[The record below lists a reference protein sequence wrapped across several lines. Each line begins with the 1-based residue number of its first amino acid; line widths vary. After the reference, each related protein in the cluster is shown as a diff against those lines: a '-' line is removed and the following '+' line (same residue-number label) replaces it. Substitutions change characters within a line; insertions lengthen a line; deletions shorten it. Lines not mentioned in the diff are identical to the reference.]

1 MVPTLRFNISLMLI
15 GGGAMVMDRV
25 DTVPRAV
32 VALVIAD
39 AMLLLLTAIDY
50 IRGGKRKITVQRQ
63 PLDPLS
69 IGRKNPVTI
78 SVENS
83 GPTAIA
89 KIKDDYPAPF
99 LATDE
104 LKTAQ
109 VLPQGNTQLSY
120 QVHARQRG
128 EYRWGK
134 VNVRQLCPWQLTW
147 HQWTVGQ
154 QETVTVHPDLMGLKS
169 LTIRLAQATTGNL
182 RQMRKLGLGTE
193 FRELRDYQAGD
204 DLRYLDWKAS
214 ARRGIPLMRV
224 LEPEREQTV
233 IILLDRG
240 RLMTAWVQGLQRF
253 DWGLNTSLALAVAAL
268 HRGDRLGI
276 GVFDREVVGW
286 LPPERGLQYLPKL
299 LKTLSPIQPVLQ
311 EPDYG
316 TAIGQLVQQQTRR
329 ALVVCIT
336 DLIDPTASRELLT
349 ALTQLAPR
357 YLPFCVTLRD
367 PQVDQLAHA
376 PATTVSGAYQKAVA
390 INLLQQRQ
398 LALVKLRQK
407 GVLVLD
413 APADKVSEQLVD
425 RYLQLKA
432 RTLL

>member
-1 MVPTLRFNISLMLI
+1 MVPTLRFYFYLLLI
-15 GGGAMVMDRV
+15 GGGAMTWAKVSSV
-25 DTVPRAV
+25 TNGLAF
-32 VALVIAD
+32 LIGAD
-39 AMLLLLTAIDY
+39 LLLLALGLIDY
-50 IRGGKRKITVQRQ
+50 LRGRGKRITAQRQ
-63 PLDPLS
+63 EIGPLS
-69 IGRKNPVTI
+69 IGRENPITI
-78 SVENS
+78 TVENS
-83 GPTAIA
+83 GFLAIA
-89 KIKDDYPAPF
+89 KFKDDYPAPF
-99 LATDE
+99 LATDQISPGQ
-104 LKTAQ
+104 T
-109 VLPQGNTQLSY
+109 LPKGITLLTY
-120 QVHARQRG
+120 HVKPKQRG
-128 EYRWGK
+128 EYDWGK
-134 VNVRQLCPWQLTW
+134 LNVRQLSPWKLSWQ
-147 HQWTVGQ
+147 QWAVGDRQ
-154 QETVTVHPDLMGLKS
+154 KVTVHPDLIGLKS
-169 LTIRLAQATTGNL
+169 LTIRLTQATTGNL
-182 RQMRKLGLGTE
+182 KQIRNLGLGTE

-253 DWGLNTSLALAVAAL
+253 DWGLNTSLALAVTAL

-276 GVFDREVVGW
+276 GVFDREVVSW
-286 LPPERGLQYLPKL
+286 LPPERGLGYLPKL
-299 LKTLSPIQPVLQ
+299 LKTLSPIQPVLR

-316 TAIGQLVQQQTRR
+316 SAIGRLVQQQTRR

-349 ALTQLAPR
+349 ALTQLTPR

-367 PQVDQLAHA
+367 PQVDQLAQA
-376 PATTVSGAYQKAVA
+376 PVQTIREAYQKAVA

-398 LALVKLRQK
+398 LALAKLKQK

-413 APADKVSEQLVD
+413 APADQVSEQLVD